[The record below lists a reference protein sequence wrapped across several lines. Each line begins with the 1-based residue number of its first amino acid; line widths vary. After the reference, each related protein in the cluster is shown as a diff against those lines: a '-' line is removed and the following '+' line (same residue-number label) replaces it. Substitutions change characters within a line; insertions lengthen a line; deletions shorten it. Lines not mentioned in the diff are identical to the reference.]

1 MELTLN
7 NIDDKKV
14 DRVLEL
20 ADKHG
25 LRFTFTC
32 FSGNAWDNDVVLKGL
47 PASIDQFV
55 IDYYGQHPN
64 TKNVAKDW
72 IRSPLYLVKL
82 NN

>member
-7 NIDDKKV
+7 NINDESV

-25 LRFTFTC
+25 LRFTVT
-32 FSGNAWDNDVVLKGL
+32 SLHQPDEWENDVLLKGL

-55 IDYYGQHPN
+55 IDYYGKHPN
-64 TKNVAKDW
+64 TKNVAKD
-72 IRSPLYLVKL
+72 
-82 NN
+82 

>member
-7 NIDDKKV
+7 NINDESV

-25 LRFTFTC
+25 LRSTVTC
-32 FSGNAWDNDVVLKGL
+32 FSGKEWENDVLLKGL

-55 IDYYGQHPN
+55 IDYYGKHPN
-64 TKNVAKDW
+64 TKNVAKD
-72 IRSPLYLVKL
+72 
-82 NN
+82 

>member
-25 LRFTFTC
+25 LRFTVT
-32 FSGNAWDNDVVLKGL
+32 SLHQPEEWKSEVLLKGL
-47 PASIDQFV
+47 PASIDQFC

-64 TKNVAKDW
+64 NKNVAKD
-72 IRSPLYLVKL
+72 
-82 NN
+82 

>member
-7 NIDDKKV
+7 NINDESV

-25 LRFTFTC
+25 LRSTVTC
-32 FSGNAWDNDVVLKGL
+32 FSGKERENDVLLKGL

-55 IDYYGQHPN
+55 IDYYGKHPN
-64 TKNVAKDW
+64 TKNVAKD
-72 IRSPLYLVKL
+72 
-82 NN
+82 

>member
-7 NIDDKKV
+7 NINDESV

-25 LRFTFTC
+25 LRSTVTC
-32 FSGNAWDNDVVLKGL
+32 FSGKEWENDVLLKGL

-55 IDYYGQHPN
+55 IDFYGKHPN
-64 TKNVAKDW
+64 TKNVAKD
-72 IRSPLYLVKL
+72 
-82 NN
+82 